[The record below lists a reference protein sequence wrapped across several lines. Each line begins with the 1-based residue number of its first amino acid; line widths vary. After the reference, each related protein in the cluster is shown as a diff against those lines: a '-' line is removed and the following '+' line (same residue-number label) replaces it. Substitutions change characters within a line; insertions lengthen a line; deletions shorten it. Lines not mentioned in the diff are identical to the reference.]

1 MSGGQNLLDGKKGIS
16 APEFICGHT
25 RIFARRFIL
34 QTHRVVNFHG
44 PQFSSDSTLGTECG
58 RVNQHGAGHSGNRL
72 DSTFVDAILMSRT
85 RSTKVDLLV
94 LLNW

>member
-1 MSGGQNLLDGKKGIS
+1 MASGQNLLAGKKVRA

-25 RIFARRFIL
+25 IIFARRFIL

-44 PQFSSDSTLGTECG
+44 PHFSSDSTLGAECVI
-58 RVNQHGAGHSGNRL
+58 VNQHGAGHSGNRL